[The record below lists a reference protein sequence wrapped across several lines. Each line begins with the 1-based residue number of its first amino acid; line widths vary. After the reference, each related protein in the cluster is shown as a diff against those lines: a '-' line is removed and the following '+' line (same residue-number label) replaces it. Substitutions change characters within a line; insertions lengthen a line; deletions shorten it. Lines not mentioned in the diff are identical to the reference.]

1 MYYSNP
7 FVENYQN
14 KNVDYFNYYYFENAF
29 SDEEID
35 YIINLGESLGTETA
49 TIAGSAREENLEYR
63 NSQVSWIMFDE
74 ENRWIFDRLGEMV
87 VTANSEM
94 WNFDLVAFGDNI
106 QYTKYEGSVGGHY
119 NWHSDI
125 GESVSH
131 RKLSLIVQLSDEEE
145 YDGGL
150 VQFNIGH
157 KILDLPKT
165 KGSVFIFPSF
175 LLHRVNPI
183 VDGTRRSLV
192 SWITGPNLR

>member
-1 MYYSNP
+1 MYYSDP

-14 KNVDYFNYYYFENAF
+14 KNIDYFNYYYFEDVF
-29 SDEEID
+29 SEEEID

-49 TIAGSAREENLEYR
+49 TIAGAAREENLDYR

-74 ENRWIFDRLGEMV
+74 ENRWIFDRLGELV

-145 YDGGL
+145 YEGGL
-150 VQFNIGH
+150 VQFNVGH
-157 KILDLPKT
+157 KILDLPKS

-175 LLHRVNPI
+175 LLHRVNPV

>member
-29 SDEEID
+29 NDEEID
-35 YIINLGESLGTETA
+35 YIINIGESLGTETA
-49 TIAGSAREENLEYR
+49 TIAGAAREENLEYR

-74 ENRWIFDRLGEMV
+74 DNRWIFDRLGEMV

-175 LLHRVNPI
+175 LLHRVNPV

>member
-14 KNVDYFNYYYFENAF
+14 KNIDYFNYYYFENVF
-29 SDEEID
+29 SEEEIEF
-35 YIINLGESLGTETA
+35 IINLGESMGTETA
-49 TIAGSAREENLEYR
+49 TIAGAAREENLDYR

-74 ENRWIFDRLGEMV
+74 DNQWIFDRLGELV

-175 LLHRVNPI
+175 LLHRVNPV